1 MPKPNRRSILKAS
14 LGTLSTLGAGCR
26 SAGRKAATHGGRK
39 IIVLGFDGMD
49 PLLCEQMLLQ
59 GRLPNLDRLRREGGY
74 RRLGTSTPPQ
84 SPVAWANFINGA
96 GPGSH
101 GIFDFI
107 HRDPERQCVPFF
119 AVADTDP
126 GSGQVE
132 IGRHKMQL
140 PFWPFRHRQ
149 PQTILRRE
157 GIPFWDF
164 LDEAGIPSTFYNL
177 PSNYPPSPS
186 RHGHHRCLSG
196 MGTPDLLGTYGT
208 YQFFEE
214 GGPEEPVQEGGGM
227 RCGISFDRET
237 SQPLRLIGPDQ
248 AFLLKPEKSFL
259 PFTVHRDTRAEA
271 AILEIQGQIILLKKG
286 QWSRWIRLTFYLST
300 PALIPDKEIHAICR
314 FYLPQV
320 SPVFQLYVTPLN
332 ADPGRPVLQL
342 SEPPDF
348 VQKISSRLGL
358 FYNTGFQE
366 DHKALS
372 NRIFHDDEFVRQADY
387 VLEERLRLLDYAL
400 RDYQDGLL
408 FFYFS
413 STDLQSH
420 MLWWDTAAPHPYR
433 SESEAKHYFDRLKDL
448 YVRMDAVVGD
458 LIKRYGNRAH
468 LLILSDHGFGNFR
481 RQFNVNTWLRDH
493 GYLGPADCTS
503 VLTDTEWSESR
514 AFALGL
520 NGIYLNL
527 KGRER
532 HGIVEPGEERER
544 LLAEIIQ
551 RLEEVKD
558 ADGRRVIRKVY
569 RSDREFAGSAL
580 RYAPDLIVGYA
591 RDYRCS
597 WAACLGDITQD
608 TLLDNDSAWAA
619 DHCMDAS
626 EMAGILFSNRPI
638 KSESPAL
645 IDLAPSILKAFGCRV
660 PSCMT
665 GKNIL

>member
-14 LGTLSTLGAGCR
+14 LATLPALGAGCR
-26 SAGRKAATHGGRK
+26 SAGRKTTTHGGRK

-49 PLLCEQMLLQ
+49 PLLCEQMMLQ

-96 GPGSH
+96 GPGTH

-126 GSGQVE
+126 GSGYVE
-132 IGRHKMQL
+132 MGRHKIQF

-149 PQTILRRE
+149 PQTVLRRE

-164 LDEAGIPSTFYNL
+164 LDEAGIPSIFYNL

-186 RHGHHRCLSG
+186 RYGHHRCLSG

-208 YQFFEE
+208 YQYFEE
-214 GGPEEPVQEGGGM
+214 GGPEEPIQEGGGM

-237 SQPLRLIGPDQ
+237 SQPLRLTGPDQ
-248 AFLLKPEKSFL
+248 AFLLQPERSFL

-271 AILEIQGQIILLKKG
+271 AVLEIQGQTILLKKG
-286 QWSRWIRLTFYLST
+286 QWSRWIRLTFHLST
-300 PALIPDKEIHAICR
+300 PALVPEKEIHAICR

-320 SPVFQLYVTPLN
+320 SPMFRLYVTPLN
-332 ADPGRPVLQL
+332 ADPGRPVLQI

-400 RDYQDGLL
+400 QDYQDGLL

-420 MLWWDTAAPHPYR
+420 MLWWNTAAPHPYR
-433 SESEAKHYFDRLKDL
+433 SENEAKHYFDRLQDL

-458 LIKRYGNRAH
+458 LMKRYGNRAH

-481 RQFNVNTWLRDH
+481 RQFNVNTWLRDN

-503 VLTDTEWSESR
+503 ILADAEWSQSR

-527 KGRER
+527 KGREL
-532 HGIVEPGEERER
+532 HGTVEPGEERER
-544 LLAEIIQ
+544 LLTELVQ
-551 RLEEVKD
+551 RLEEVTD
-558 ADGRRVIRKVY
+558 TDGHRVIRKVY

-597 WAACLGDITQD
+597 WAACLGDITQE

-626 EMAGILFSNRPI
+626 EMAGVLFSNRPVE
-638 KSESPAL
+638 SESPTL
-645 IDLAPSILKAFGCRV
+645 VDLAPSILKAFGCRI